1 LIGGDAMGLK
11 EYRKKRTFT
20 KTPEP
25 EPAKTPKANGAK
37 SAGLAFVVHKHQAT
51 HLHYDLRLEHA
62 GVLKSWAVPKG
73 PSMDPRDKR
82 LAIMV
87 EDHPLAY
94 KDFAGRI
101 PEGEYGAGL
110 VEIWDHGTYAVG
122 GEGLGRKDQEKL
134 VEASLKKG
142 HLDLRF
148 SGRKLRGLFTL
159 VHIRPRDGGKD
170 NQWLLM
176 KRHEPDSTSGSERHA
191 KGPAKGDDPPG
202 RTASLADLDLEG
214 AAHGPFPG
222 EVDPML
228 ATLVEAPFDRQG
240 WSFEVKWDGFRSIA
254 EVKGGKVKLLSRNA
268 KSQNTRFPAVAEALA
283 GLAVD
288 AVLDGE
294 IVSVDEKGRPD
305 FQALQN
311 SMRTGEGRILYY
323 VFDLLQVDGRDLR
336 PLPLRRRQAI
346 LSKILPASK
355 VVRLSE
361 PIEAKGEAFFRA
373 AEKNGLEGIMA
384 KDMDSPYRP
393 GRRTRDWLKIKSQKR
408 QEAVIAGFTKPR
420 ASRRYFGALIL
431 GAYKNGRL
439 TYIGHVGTGFTER
452 SLKDL
457 FGKLRPLV
465 TETSPFAEAPKTNMP
480 VAWVRPKLV
489 GEVKFSEWTSDG
501 LMRQPVFLGLRDDK
515 SAREV
520 VREKAAATAAVLDP
534 PRLRTRA
541 ELTHLEKVFWPG
553 EGYTKGDVV
562 EYYAKM
568 SGRLLPYLQDRPQAL
583 NRHPDG
589 IAGESFFQKNITQEP
604 PEWVKTV
611 TVRSEDVGKD
621 IRYLVCQNRDT
632 LIYEA
637 NLGAIELNVWSS
649 SLPHLDRPDYVVF
662 DFDPLETSFPSVV
675 EAVLATKKFLD
686 ELRIPAFC
694 KTSGA
699 TGLHV
704 YVPLEPRFTF
714 EEAQQLAHLVL
725 LFVNRRNPGLTSLER
740 TPSKRRGR
748 IYLDYLQ
755 NRKGATMAA
764 PFSLRPREGA
774 PVSMPLDW
782 KDVTARLDPLEF
794 NIRTVPKIVE
804 RKGDA
809 WKDLFKK
816 RLDLNAA
823 LGRFERWQK
832 GRRAK

>member
-1 LIGGDAMGLK
+1 MGLQ

-25 EPAKTPKANGAK
+25 KPAKALSAKKAK
-37 SAGLAFVVHKHQAT
+37 PPGLAFVVHKHQAT

-73 PSMDPRDKR
+73 PSMDPQDKR

-110 VEIWDHGTYAVG
+110 VEIWDHGTYAAG
-122 GEGLGRKDQEKL
+122 DKGLARQEQEKL
-134 VEASLKKG
+134 IEAALKKG
-142 HLDLRF
+142 HLDVRF
-148 SGRKLRGLFTL
+148 EGRKLRGLFTL
-159 VHIRPRDGGKD
+159 VHIKPRYGGKD

-176 KRHEPDSTSGSERHA
+176 KRQEPASPSEAAGRENKGSA
-191 KGPAKGDDPPG
+191 KNGDPPRRPVSPG
-202 RTASLADLDLEG
+202 DLDLKG
-214 AAHGPFPG
+214 APKGPFPG
-222 EVDPML
+222 DVDPML
-228 ATLVEAPFDRQG
+228 ATLVDEPFDREG

-254 EVKGGKVKLLSRNA
+254 EVKRGKVRLISRNA
-268 KSQNTRFPAVAEALA
+268 RSQNARFPAVAEALTA
-283 GLAVD
+283 LPVD

-323 VFDLLQVDGRDLR
+323 VFDVLQVDGHDLR
-336 PLPLRRRQAI
+336 PLPLSERQHLLAK
-346 LSKILPASK
+346 LLPASK

-361 PIEAKGEAFFRA
+361 PVETRGRAFFRA

-384 KDMDSPYRP
+384 KNLASPYRP
-393 GRRTRDWLKIKSQKR
+393 GRRTREWLKIKTQKR

-431 GAYKNGRL
+431 GAYENGRL
-439 TYIGHVGTGFTER
+439 AYIGHVGTGFDER
-452 SLKDL
+452 ALKDL
-457 FGKLRPLV
+457 YARLQPLA
-465 TETSPFAEAPKTNMP
+465 TDKSPFAEAPKTNMP
-480 VAWVRPKLV
+480 VTWVEPRLV

-501 LMRQPVFLGLRDDK
+501 LMRQPVFLGLRYDK
-515 SAREV
+515 SARQV
-520 VREKAAATAAVLDP
+520 VREKAAAKASALDP
-534 PRLRTRA
+534 PKLRTKA
-541 ELTHLEKVFWPG
+541 ELTHLDKVFWPR

-568 SGRLLPYLQDRPQAL
+568 ADRLLPYLKDRPQSL

-589 IAGESFFQKNITQEP
+589 VTGESFFQKNIAQEP

-637 NLGAIELNVWSS
+637 NLGAIELNVWNS
-649 SLPHLDRPDYVVF
+649 SLPHLDSPDYVVF

-675 EAVLATKKFLD
+675 KAVLATKQVLD
-686 ELRIPAFC
+686 ELGIPAFC

-704 YVPLEPRFTF
+704 FVPLEPRFTF
-714 EEAQQLAHLVL
+714 DQAQHLAHLVL
-725 LFVNRRNPGLTSLER
+725 LLVNRRNPDLTSLER
-740 TPSKRRGR
+740 APFKRRGR

-782 KDVTARLDPLEF
+782 KDVTARLDPLDF
-794 NIRTVPKIVE
+794 NIETVPKIVAE
-804 RKGDA
+804 KGDA
-809 WKDLFKK
+809 WQNMFRK
-816 RLDLNAA
+816 RLDLSGA
-823 LGRFERWQK
+823 LARFERWQE
-832 GRRAK
+832 RRGAK